1 LSFADPLVK
10 NKTVRY
16 GQKMLTTSEI
26 PPAESGKSEL
36 RRRAIL
42 DVAQEA
48 FLSQGFAATSMSEI
62 ATRLG
67 GSKGT
72 LYNYFRSKEDLF
84 AALMVDICQ
93 GPANAVFDHMP
104 PPDGDLRDGLIELG
118 SGLLGFILSG
128 PSIAVH
134 RVGVAEAGR
143 FPQVGRIFYETGPE
157 RGSEKLADHFTNLIA
172 AGKIKPVDPRMAGQ
186 RFKDLVLSDI
196 YSRRLW
202 GVIGDLTA
210 AQIREHVEE
219 AVDIFL
225 TVFDAVSA

>member
-1 LSFADPLVK
+1 MV
-10 NKTVRY
+10 
-16 GQKMLTTSEI
+16 MTSET

-42 DVAQEA
+42 DVAKEA

-72 LYNYFRSKEDLF
+72 LYNYFRSKEELF

-104 PPDGDLRDGLIELG
+104 PPEGDLRDGLIELG
-118 SGLLGFILSG
+118 SGLLNFILSG
-128 PSIAVH
+128 ASMDIH
-134 RVGVAEAGR
+134 RVVVAESGR
-143 FPQVGRIFYETGPE
+143 FPQLGRIFYETGPE
-157 RGSEKLADHFTNLIA
+157 RGQEKMADYFVGLIA
-172 AGKIKPVDPRMAGQ
+172 AHKVKAVDPFMAAQ

-202 GVIGDLTA
+202 GVIGDLSQ
-210 AQIREHVEE
+210 AQVRAHVEE
-219 AVDIFL
+219 SVDIFL
-225 TVFDAVSA
+225 AAFGEVYA